1 MATGVV
7 KWFMTKKA
15 VDSSLPMMEK
25 MCLSTILPLRE
36 EVSSLSR
43 RDRKL
48 NSIRYKAQPCEGE
61 KYVKLSPDI

>member
-48 NSIRYKAQPCEGE
+48 NSTRYEVPKASRQ
-61 KYVKLSPDI
+61 KTL